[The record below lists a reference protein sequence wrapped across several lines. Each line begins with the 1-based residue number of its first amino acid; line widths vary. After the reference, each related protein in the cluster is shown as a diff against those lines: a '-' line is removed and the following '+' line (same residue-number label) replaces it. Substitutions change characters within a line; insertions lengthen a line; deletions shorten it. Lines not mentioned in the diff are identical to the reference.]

1 MNFIVYEKLILRKTS
16 LEVSK
21 ETYLEYSHV
30 YFCVL
35 CSTKCSMFYVLC
47 SLLSVLCSLY
57 SVLYCLF
64 YVPCS
69 MYTQGSIGNLMNQGS
84 VRKTT

>member
-1 MNFIVYEKLILRKTS
+1 MNFLVYEKLLLRKTS

-35 CSTKCSMFYVLC
+35 CSTKCSMFYVVCSMFSVLCFLFSVPC
-47 SLLSVLCSLY
+47 SLFFVLCSLI
-57 SVLYCLF
+57 
-64 YVPCS
+64 YVPC
-69 MYTQGSIGNLMNQGS
+69 ILKA
-84 VRKTT
+84 RLEI